1 MDISRMKKHTGTL
14 GNTGVRCIVVFR
26 KIPGDEENCLV
37 VETDRLNDMYHNSLM
52 EFVASPE
59 SQKTNEFSEILNR
72 RTFPDGLNALQAL
85 HYKGMLRKT
94 PVTNVNL
101 LPFPGHVLPL
111 ALLNAQIDGTV
122 DQYNE
127 KAKAKEDAAV
137 AEQRRINPMSDPTNP
152 EAIAQGLL
160 LQAELLEAEAKSKRN
175 EAYAM
180 APQLQKVAAEPTE
193 KKRGRTPLSPEDK
206 AKSLEER
213 KAKRLERDRA
223 NAAEKKASD
232 KAAAL
237 KKKVDDKIQRDAAR
251 IEKAD
256 A

>member
-14 GNTGVRCIVVFR
+14 TNTGVRCIVVFR

-85 HYKGMLRKT
+85 HYKGLLRKT
-94 PVTNVNL
+94 PVAMVNL
-101 LPFPGHVLPL
+101 LPFPGQVLPL
-111 ALLNAQIDGTV
+111 GLLNAQLDGTV
-122 DQYNE
+122 DQYTE
-127 KAKAKEDAAV
+127 KKQAKEDAVV

-160 LQAELLEAEAKSKRN
+160 LQAELLEAEAKSKRA
-175 EAYAM
+175 EAYNI
-180 APQLQKVAAEPTE
+180 APQLKAATDTAE
-193 KKRGRTPLSPEDK
+193 KKRGRTPLDPEEK
-206 AKSLEER
+206 AKRIEER
-213 KAKRLERDRA
+213 KVKRLERDRQKA
-223 NAAEKKASD
+223 ADKKVAEKKT
-232 KAAAL
+232 AL
-237 KKKVDDKIQRDAAR
+237 QKKVDEKIQRDAAR
-251 IEKAD
+251 AEKAD

>member
-1 MDISRMKKHTGTL
+1 MDVSRMKKHTGTL
-14 GNTGVRCIVVFR
+14 VNTGVRCIVVFR

-52 EFVASPE
+52 EYVASPE

-94 PVTNVNL
+94 PVSNVNL
-101 LPFPGHVLPL
+101 LPFPGQVLPL

-122 DQYNE
+122 DQYND
-127 KAKAKEDAAV
+127 KAKATKDAEV

-175 EAYAM
+175 EAYTM
-180 APQLQKVAAEPTE
+180 APHLLAKAQPVE
-193 KKRGRTPLSPEDK
+193 KKRGRTPLTPEEK
-206 AKSLEER
+206 ARSLEDR
-213 KAKRLERDRA
+213 KVKRLERDRQK
-223 NAAEKKASD
+223 AAEKKVAD
-232 KAAAL
+232 KTAAL

-251 IEKAD
+251 AEKAD